1 MKVFN
6 YENFDILHFSPSAVV
21 NLWIL
26 TEVFLSNISEIFF
39 SVLNI
44 QRWFVIKATKSEAKG
59 EIKFLEKD
67 LDYLRE
73 IKEKLFD
80 REILAACLAS
90 GAAFVSPI
98 GVLWDKLGPF
108 PFSLICA
115 WQFLLLI
122 FSYISPPITSYPPN
136 CKIFRRNVEWRNIFC
151 GDCRIMPRL
160 NCWAEST
167 AASSFFTY

>member
-1 MKVFN
+1 MK
-6 YENFDILHFSPSAVV
+6 
-21 NLWIL
+21 IL
-26 TEVFLSNISEIFF
+26 TSCIFHLLLFSTSEFCQIFQKYFLYWAFNAGLLF
-39 SVLNI
+39 SQQN
-44 QRWFVIKATKSEAKG
+44 QRQKV

-108 PFSLICA
+108 LFSLICA